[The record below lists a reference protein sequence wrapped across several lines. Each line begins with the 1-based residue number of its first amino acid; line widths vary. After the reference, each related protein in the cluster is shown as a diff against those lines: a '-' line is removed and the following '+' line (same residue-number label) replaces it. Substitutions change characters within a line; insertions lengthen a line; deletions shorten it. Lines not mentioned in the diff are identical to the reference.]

1 MAAEADTFFCARHP
15 SVETV
20 LRCGR
25 CETPICPKCVVF
37 TDVGARCPTC
47 APARKLPQLEISPV
61 WIARGVAAAVVAGL
75 VAGGLWG
82 LLLPHVV
89 GLIVI
94 LAGAGVGYVVG
105 ESVAVA
111 TNRKSGPILQIVA
124 GVGAVIAFLVYSTIA
139 VHTPIPTD
147 DIWRIGA
154 AIAAI
159 FVAVGRLKF

>member
-1 MAAEADTFFCARHP
+1 MAADPETIFCARHP

-47 APARKLPQLEISPV
+47 APMRKLPQLELSPV
-61 WIARGVAAAVVAGL
+61 WIARGAGAAVGVGL

-82 LLLPHVV
+82 LLLPDVIGLVV
-89 GLIVI
+89 VLI
-94 LAGAGVGYVVG
+94 GAGVGYVVG

-111 TNRKSGPILQIVA
+111 TNRKSGPALQTIA
-124 GVGAVIAFLVYSTIA
+124 AIGAVIAFLVYLGVSG
-139 VHTPIPTD
+139 HSPTN

-154 AIAAI
+154 ALAAI
-159 FVAVGRLKF
+159 FVAVGRLQF

>member
-1 MAAEADTFFCARHP
+1 MAADPDTLFCARHP

-37 TDVGARCPTC
+37 TDVGARCPNC
-47 APARKLPQLEISPV
+47 APMRKLPQLEISPI
-61 WIARGVAAAVVAGL
+61 WIARGVAAAVATGL

-105 ESVAVA
+105 ESVAVS
-111 TNRKSGPILQIVA
+111 TNRKSGRVLQVVA
-124 GVGAVIAFLVYSTIA
+124 GAGAVIAFLVYSTIA

-154 AIAAI
+154 AGAAV
-159 FVAVGRLKF
+159 FVAVGRLQF